1 LQPFFVFGIFSA
13 VVQLEKRTEKAV
25 IQNPKKLIT
34 LPTGLSSMLRFL
46 LIVALGLY
54 ILSKI
59 GGFFFRIGAAS
70 QNRTTQYRKPGNIN
84 VDKTQKKDKRGTI
97 KGGDYVDYEE
107 VK

>member
-1 LQPFFVFGIFSA
+1 ML
-13 VVQLEKRTEKAV
+13 
-25 IQNPKKLIT
+25 KL
-34 LPTGLSSMLRFL
+34 L

-70 QNRTTQYRKPGNIN
+70 QNRNTQSRKAGSIH
-84 VDKTQKKDKRGTI
+84 VDVNQKKEKRGTI

>member
-1 LQPFFVFGIFSA
+1 
-13 VVQLEKRTEKAV
+13 
-25 IQNPKKLIT
+25 
-34 LPTGLSSMLRFL
+34 MLRL
-46 LIVALGLY
+46 LVIVALGLY

-70 QNRTTQYRKPGNIN
+70 QNRNSQPRKPGGSIH
-84 VDKTQKKDKRGTI
+84 VDVNQKKDKRSTI

>member
-1 LQPFFVFGIFSA
+1 ML
-13 VVQLEKRTEKAV
+13 
-25 IQNPKKLIT
+25 KL
-34 LPTGLSSMLRFL
+34 L

-70 QNRTTQYRKPGNIN
+70 QNRNPPPRKSGDSIH
-84 VDKTQKKDKRGTI
+84 VDVNQKKDKRGTI

>member
-1 LQPFFVFGIFSA
+1 
-13 VVQLEKRTEKAV
+13 
-25 IQNPKKLIT
+25 
-34 LPTGLSSMLRFL
+34 MLKL
-46 LIVALGLY
+46 LIILALAVY

-70 QNRTTQYRKPGNIN
+70 QNRNSQTRRPEGNLN
-84 VDKTQKKDKRGTI
+84 VDSNPKKDKRGNI

>member
-1 LQPFFVFGIFSA
+1 
-13 VVQLEKRTEKAV
+13 
-25 IQNPKKLIT
+25 
-34 LPTGLSSMLRFL
+34 MLRLFV
-46 LIVALGLY
+46 IVALGLY

-70 QNRTTQYRKPGNIN
+70 QNRNSQSRRSGSNIN
-84 VDKTQKKDKRGTI
+84 VDVNQKKDKRGTI

>member
-1 LQPFFVFGIFSA
+1 MA
-13 VVQLEKRTEKAV
+13 V
-25 IQNPKKLIT
+25 
-34 LPTGLSSMLRFL
+34 
-46 LIVALGLY
+46 Y

-70 QNRTTQYRKPGNIN
+70 QNRNSQSRRPEGSIN
-84 VDKTQKKDKRGTI
+84 VDSNPKKDKRGTI

>member
-1 LQPFFVFGIFSA
+1 ML
-13 VVQLEKRTEKAV
+13 
-25 IQNPKKLIT
+25 KLLI
-34 LPTGLSSMLRFL
+34 
-46 LIVALGLY
+46 IVALVLY

-70 QNRTTQYRKPGNIN
+70 QNRNTQSRRPGSIH
-84 VDKTQKKDKRGTI
+84 VDVNQKKDKRGTI

>member
-1 LQPFFVFGIFSA
+1 ML
-13 VVQLEKRTEKAV
+13 
-25 IQNPKKLIT
+25 KL
-34 LPTGLSSMLRFL
+34 L

-59 GGFFFRIGAAS
+59 GGFLFRIGAAS
-70 QNRTTQYRKPGNIN
+70 QNRNTQYRKPGNSHVDIN
-84 VDKTQKKDKRGTI
+84 QKKDKKGTI

>member
-1 LQPFFVFGIFSA
+1 
-13 VVQLEKRTEKAV
+13 
-25 IQNPKKLIT
+25 
-34 LPTGLSSMLRFL
+34 MLKL
-46 LIVALGLY
+46 LIILALAVY

-70 QNRTTQYRKPGNIN
+70 QNRNSQSRRPEGSIN
-84 VDKTQKKDKRGTI
+84 VDSNPKKDKRGTI

>member
-1 LQPFFVFGIFSA
+1 
-13 VVQLEKRTEKAV
+13 
-25 IQNPKKLIT
+25 
-34 LPTGLSSMLRFL
+34 MLRL
-46 LIVALGLY
+46 LVIVALGLY

-70 QNRTTQYRKPGNIN
+70 QNRNQQSRRPGGTHADVN
-84 VDKTQKKDKRGTI
+84 QKKDKRGTI

>member
-1 LQPFFVFGIFSA
+1 ML
-13 VVQLEKRTEKAV
+13 
-25 IQNPKKLIT
+25 KL
-34 LPTGLSSMLRFL
+34 L

-70 QNRTTQYRKPGNIN
+70 QNRNTQYRKPGNIN
-84 VDKTQKKDKRGTI
+84 VDDVNQKKEKRGKI